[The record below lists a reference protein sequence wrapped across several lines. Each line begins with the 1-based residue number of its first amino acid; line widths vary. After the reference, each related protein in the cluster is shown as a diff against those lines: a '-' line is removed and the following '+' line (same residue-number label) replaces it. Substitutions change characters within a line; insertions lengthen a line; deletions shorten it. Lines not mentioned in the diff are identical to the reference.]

1 MWRVLFVTVAQL
13 IVASPVAWKDLEKEK
28 RDPSGFLNRF
38 LYPLFGM
45 IALTAFIGGLWFTRN
60 GDLENALKNSII
72 SVVAVFGAYYI
83 VSYLLN
89 EIADRFDLDQG
100 LFRFQQ
106 FTGYASVVMYLLYC
120 LIPFMSEFFIIWLLA
135 LYTIQLVHAGA
146 IHFLMVPAHK
156 RGAFIVTA
164 SALVILIPVIIHALF
179 SFFMQ

>member
-28 RDPSGFLNRF
+28 RDPPVSHRF
-38 LYPLFGM
+38 LYLSWYDCPY
-45 IALTAFIGGLWFTRN
+45 AFIGGLWFTRN

-156 RGAFIVTA
+156 GEHLCYCIRSGD
-164 SALVILIPVIIHALF
+164 LIPVIIHALF
-179 SFFMQ
+179 SFFIQ